1 MAQKVVIYV
10 FITVWFCLRAEFP
23 VQSDFMVPCG
33 LRFMVSLRF
42 FCPLPK
48 TVLKPLEALKR
59 YLSIVINLFLGLKL
73 SVRSA
78 GEHLLQPIFLRQ
90 TSRNQQSSKEDK
102 KSIDFCSQGYL
113 EQKVVL
119 MLAGPPRI

>member
-1 MAQKVVIYV
+1 M
-10 FITVWFCLRAEFP
+10 
-23 VQSDFMVPCG
+23 
-33 LRFMVSLRF
+33 
-42 FCPLPK
+42 
-48 TVLKPLEALKR
+48 LKPLEALKR
-59 YLSIVINLFLGLKL
+59 YLSIVINFFLGLKL

-78 GEHLLQPIFLRQ
+78 GEHLLQSIFLRQ